1 MALPCIATK
10 SDTAPDLQVRFA
22 TTVKHPLQPILE
34 SAVRNPVTGE
44 FEWQDE
50 QGLTHVRYVDP
61 LDGSQLEF
69 VLHPTDNAIEIFWDG
84 RVFIEDIP
92 RVLLGTIFGR
102 WLRAQDVTA
111 LHANVVNIAGAAV
124 LVCGGSGSG
133 KSTTTAA
140 LLAAGHPLLTDDL
153 AALDLSGSSPK
164 VRHGYPHLRLW
175 PDSASG
181 LGPEW
186 QNLPLVFRNTE
197 TMGVKVYRDLAGHPE
212 LFSDTDLP
220 LSCVYVL
227 DGRNEG
233 LEQTQFER
241 LPTGLAV
248 PYLLRNLYL
257 GQGRSSQLLAAY
269 LPDMVHVAERCPVFL
284 VRVAAGLNRLP
295 ELAAAMTAHARTVG
309 NRQD

>member
-1 MALPCIATK
+1 MALPCIAAK
-10 SDTAPDLQVRFA
+10 SDTDPDLQVRFA
-22 TTVKHPLQPILE
+22 TALKKQLRQIPEGT
-34 SAVRNPVTGE
+34 VRNPVTGE

-50 QGLTHVRYVDP
+50 HGQTHVRYVDS

-69 VLHPTDNAIEIFWDG
+69 VLHLTQKVIDIFWDG
-84 RVFIEDIP
+84 PVYIEDIH

-102 WLRAQDVTA
+102 WLRLQGVKA

-124 LVCGGSGSG
+124 LVCGDCGSG

-140 LLAAGHPLLTDDL
+140 LLAAGHPLLTDDI
-153 AALDLSGSSPK
+153 AALDLSGSNPK

-175 PDSASG
+175 PDSAG
-181 LGPEW
+181 CLGQDW
-186 QNLPLVFRNTE
+186 QNLPLVFHRTE
-197 TMGVKVYRDLAGHPE
+197 TMGFKRYRDLAGHPE

-220 LSCVYVL
+220 LCCVYVL
-227 DGRNEG
+227 AGLNEG

-241 LPTGLAV
+241 LPTRLAV
-248 PYLLRNLYL
+248 PQLLRNLYL
-257 GQGRSSQLLAAY
+257 GQGSSSRLLASY

-284 VRVAAGLNRLP
+284 VRVAAGLDRLP